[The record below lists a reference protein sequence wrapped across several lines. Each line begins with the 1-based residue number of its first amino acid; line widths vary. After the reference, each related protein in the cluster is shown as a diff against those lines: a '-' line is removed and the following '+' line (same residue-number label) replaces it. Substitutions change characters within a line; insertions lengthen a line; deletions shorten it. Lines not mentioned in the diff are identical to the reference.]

1 MVKIEWSETA
11 KNDFRN
17 IVNYISHDSPS
28 YSEYFIKGILEKID
42 FLKDFPKIGRILPES
57 DDPNDRELIF
67 QRYRIIYNVSHEMIT
82 IEMIIHGSRLLKF
95 EK

>member
-11 KNDFRN
+11 KNDLKN
-17 IVNYISHDSPS
+17 IITYLSQDSPS
-28 YSEYFIKGILEKID
+28 YLKYFTKTILEKID
-42 FLKDFPKIGRILPES
+42 YLIDFPKMGRKVPES

-67 QRYRIIYNVSHEMIT
+67 QRYRIIYNISHETIT

-95 EK
+95 DK

>member
-1 MVKIEWSETA
+1 MVEIEWTESA
-11 KNDFRN
+11 KKDLKNLLK
-17 IVNYISHDSPS
+17 YISQDSPS
-28 YSEYFIKGILEKID
+28 YSEYFLNALLEKVYY
-42 FLKDFPKIGRILPES
+42 LKEFPQMGRKVPES

-67 QRYRIIYNVSHEMIT
+67 QRYRIIYNFSHDIVT